1 MHESKL
7 IPLMKTAAELLA
19 ERELFHQATVEKRI
33 QEVKEWFAIHASKI
47 ESEIFV
53 NGSFSGK
60 LHVLPEDVFGVY
72 QKSEKYPYEL
82 GAVSDPTYVTICEH
96 LVKLGYNV
104 HRGGNTPYIITL
116 KISLSAMNH
125 IKFKF

>member
-1 MHESKL
+1 MHESKI
-7 IPLMKTAAELLA
+7 IPLMKTAAELQL
-19 ERELFHQATVEKRI
+19 ERGAYAKSIDDKRI

-60 LHVLPEDVFGVY
+60 IHVLHEDVFGVY

-82 GAVSDPTYVTICEH
+82 GAVSNPTYVTICEH

-116 KISLSAMNH
+116 KISLSATTH